1 MNLELLNRAINAAKE
16 NNHVQK
22 FIKELSNYLE
32 NDNKRVNNNMPKEDD
47 EATINSLRE
56 EDCLYQVV
64 DRGLNGIYLLN
75 TKNNKIFEETNI
87 PKELQ
92 TKLDNDFILRYK
104 NGEYIFEE
112 ELTDNFFNSLVSRE
126 EFEHIK
132 EKFIKESNILEI
144 APKTKFKVVTREN
157 DYSVLSYENNTIK
170 VPNALLPYF
179 IYSDTILKYE
189 NGKFI

>member
-1 MNLELLNRAINAAKE
+1 MNLGLLNRAINAAKE
-16 NNHVQK
+16 NNLVQK

-32 NDNKRVNNNMPKEDD
+32 NDNKRENNMPKEED
-47 EATINSLRE
+47 EAIKNSLRE

-112 ELTDNFFNSLVSRE
+112 ELTDDFFNSLVSRE

-144 APKTKFKVVTREN
+144 APETKFKVVTREN